1 MRAFLTIVA
10 GLVLTAA
17 LWSGG
22 PAPVFADDL
31 PTGQGF
37 CDPPGSF
44 VPGAGLGPVRLGM
57 PLGAIPQ
64 WYGRPTLVE
73 NRRLQGHQWTHMR
86 FNGLDVLG
94 RDNTI
99 AALNVQRTWQVRV
112 PQHCLT
118 QGMSP
123 FAPFNLPISYVQQTW
138 GPPIQN
144 VLLNGLQYWL
154 YNKLGLLLTVPVG
167 GTYVQGLTVYQ
178 SGQFCYLAPA
188 FVSFGG
194 FTVNVGNSLQCPTSA
209 GDRER

>member
-31 PTGQGF
+31 PTGQGR
-37 CDPPGSF
+37 CDPALPF
-44 VPGAGLGPVRLGM
+44 APGASLGPVRIGM
-57 PLGAIPQ
+57 PLDALQ
-64 WYGRPTLVE
+64 RWYGRPRSVE

-86 FNGLDVLG
+86 FANLDVMG
-94 RDNTI
+94 RDNAI
-99 AALNVQRTWQVRV
+99 VALNVLQTWPVPVPPNCGVQVAR
-112 PQHCLT
+112 
-118 QGMSP
+118 
-123 FAPFNLPISYVQQTW
+123 PFNLPIGYVQQTY

-144 VLLNGLQYWL
+144 IVLNGLQYWL
-154 YNKLGLLLTVPVG
+154 YDKLGLLLTIPVG
-167 GTYVQGLTVYQ
+167 GAYVQGLTVYQ
-178 SGQFCYLAPA
+178 PGQFCYWAPV

-194 FTVNVGNSLQCPTSA
+194 FTVNAGNALQCPTSA